1 VILLD
6 EPTSGVSTADKHGI
20 MKTLIAA
27 ARRAGVKGIVLV
39 EHDMDLVAAYST
51 RIVAIAEGRL
61 LADLPPQ
68 LFFENAAV
76 IEIVVGK
83 RRHG

>member
-1 VILLD
+1 MQTML
-6 EPTSGVSTADKHGI
+6 
-20 MKTLIAA
+20 AA
-27 ARRAGVKGIVLV
+27 AERAGVKALILV

-51 RIVAIAEGRL
+51 RIVAIAEGKL
-61 LADLPPQ
+61 LADLPPR
-68 LFFENAAV
+68 LFFEDAAV

>member
-1 VILLD
+1 
-6 EPTSGVSTADKHGI
+6 
-20 MKTLIAA
+20 
-27 ARRAGVKGIVLV
+27 
-39 EHDMDLVAAYST
+39 
-51 RIVAIAEGRL
+51 VAIAEGRL